1 MKTKAPLVA
10 VLLCGLT
17 AVSNA
22 FTLDFVGYEGS
33 TLPPNPLVIPIPGY
47 GDVVFEAVPGSSL
60 VVNNAFQNDN
70 GSAGPTL
77 SFNSG
82 EAVKITFAGLQPLDV
97 DFEYS
102 GVSVGEFFV
111 ATQDAMNSKAF
122 LLTLNGTQTGAAG
135 LQSISWN
142 AVPEPTSA
150 LLGVLGGAVL
160 VLRRRR

>member
-1 MKTKAPLVA
+1 
-10 VLLCGLT
+10 
-17 AVSNA
+17 
-22 FTLDFVGYEGS
+22 
-33 TLPPNPLVIPIPGY
+33 
-47 GDVVFEAVPGSSL
+47 
-60 VVNNAFQNDN
+60 
-70 GSAGPTL
+70 
-77 SFNSG
+77 
-82 EAVKITFAGLQPLDV
+82 LQPLNV